1 MFDGRL
7 RKAQQGRVLGL
18 AVEHV
23 ASQSR
28 VDVGEEGRDDAVT
41 EGKYEVAAVNG
52 EVRFER
58 YVPVG
63 VYLKK
68 KCNELSK
75 NILNKNGRATTK

>member
-28 VDVGEEGRDDAVT
+28 VDVGEERRDDAVT
-41 EGKYEVAAVNG
+41 ERKYEVAAVNG
-52 EVRFER
+52 KVRFER
-58 YVPVG
+58 YVPIG
-63 VYLKK
+63 VYLK

-75 NILNKNGRATTK
+75 NIFNRNGRATTK